1 MLSGDIQEHHKK
13 HYNQYSELYKSI
25 GLNYLDIV
33 FILCSKIN
41 ILLINSLSMF
51 IKFTI
56 FFVFLISF
64 SSSQIFSHSDG
75 MQTESVYD
83 SVYAKKLG
91 ADDYG
96 MKTYIMAF
104 LRSGK
109 VSSKD
114 KEESQR
120 LQMEHL
126 NNIVRL
132 AEEGV
137 LVLAGPFM
145 SSDQD
150 IRGIYIFDVT
160 TIEEAKKLT
169 ETDPAIQAG
178 VLEMELIPW
187 YGSAALVELNNI
199 HKKIQKIS
207 ITDQ

>member
-1 MLSGDIQEHHKK
+1 MYFKLP
-13 HYNQYSELYKSI
+13 
-25 GLNYLDIV
+25 V
-33 FILCSKIN
+33 FCFILLSFAAN
-41 ILLINSLSMF
+41 FSLS
-51 IKFTI
+51 
-56 FFVFLISF
+56 
-64 SSSQIFSHSDG
+64 
-75 MQTESVYD
+75 QTDQDQTGSVYD
-83 SVYAKKLG
+83 SSYAQKLG

-96 MKTYIMAF
+96 MKTYVMAF

-109 VSSKD
+109 VSSEN

-126 NNIVRL
+126 KNIIRL

-145 SSDQD
+145 SNDQD
-150 IRGIYIFDVT
+150 IRGIYIFDVRT
-160 TIEEAKKLT
+160 VEEAKNLT

-187 YGSAALVELNNI
+187 YGSAALMELNDI